1 MTEQE
6 FMEIDFWANM
16 VDVRGTSDEKL
27 REKFEGFTLSQNKM
41 LLKMFSEAKD
51 DRMKEVVEILRQV
64 ISKKDK

>member
-27 REKFEGFTLSQNKM
+27 REKFEGFNLSQNKM

-64 ISKKDK
+64 ISKKR